1 MLHCM
6 GGTGR
11 TGTIVTGALAN
22 IGLFT
27 PARAIN
33 WGHTVKSTY
42 IEIPSQWDEVLDE
55 STVRRFDDAVTVTE
69 MVEDTIEQA
78 LVQQRCADKSEMLY
92 VPGLVC
98 AADPLGLKV
107 TGFVKGSSAASSAL
121 KIGDVVVEVKDEL
134 VIGLSSVLAFAKM
147 SGDRDSEVA
156 LTAIRKNK
164 KRGGKERI
172 STYVLRDIKNASSDG
187 ENASGNKARALKSS
201 APRALATQVLSF
213 LALRV
218 QKYKY

>member
-1 MLHCM
+1 M
-6 GGTGR
+6 
-11 TGTIVTGALAN
+11 
-22 IGLFT
+22 
-27 PARAIN
+27 
-33 WGHTVKSTY
+33 
-42 IEIPSQWDEVLDE
+42 DEVLDE
-55 STVRRFDDAVTVTE
+55 SDVRRFDDAETVAE
-69 MVEDTIEQA
+69 MVEGTIEQG
-78 LVQQRCADKSEMLY
+78 LVQQRCADKSKLLY
-92 VPGLVC
+92 IPGLVC

-121 KIGDVVVEVKDEL
+121 QIGDVVIEVKGEL
-134 VIGLSSVLAFAKM
+134 VIGLSSVSAIAKM
-147 SGDRDSEVA
+147 SGVRDSEVA

-172 STYVLRDIKNASSDG
+172 SAYVLRDVKNACSDG

-201 APRALATQVLSF
+201 APRALATVATQVLSF